1 MWKARIQVTLKE
13 SVLDPQ
19 GETVEKAL
27 KTLGYLNVEDV
38 RVGKYLEVTVE
49 GRDKEDVEKQVVE
62 MCQRLL
68 TNPVIE
74 DYTFEVTEA

>member
-1 MWKARIQVTLKE
+1 MWKVRIQVTLKE

-38 RVGKYLEVTVE
+38 RVGKYLEVTLE

-74 DYTFEVTEA
+74 DYTFEVTEV